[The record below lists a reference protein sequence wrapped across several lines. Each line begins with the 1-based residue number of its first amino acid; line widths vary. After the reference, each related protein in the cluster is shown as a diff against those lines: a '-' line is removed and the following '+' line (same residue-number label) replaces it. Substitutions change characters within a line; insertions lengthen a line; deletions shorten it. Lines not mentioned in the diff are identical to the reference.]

1 MNRSIDICY
10 GVRIATRIVT
20 MMDARTPVYA
30 APERSEPALPGLA
43 VRLRERTRDLHV
55 AAERSGIIRELL
67 RGGGTRDGY
76 ATLLRNLLPAYRELE
91 RGLERHANL
100 PGVGLLAK
108 PALYRAGAIEADLEG
123 LAGPRW
129 GETLVLLPEGEHYAR
144 CIAAAADGDGIRLIA
159 HAYLRYF
166 GDLSGGRIMQRL
178 LAKSLGLSA
187 AVLAY
192 YEFPDI
198 ADIAAF
204 KADYRAA
211 IDLAGAEI
219 GDAAPVLDAA
229 AAGFQLNIAISEAVH
244 LSVRDG
250 EP

>member
-1 MNRSIDICY
+1 
-10 GVRIATRIVT
+10 

-30 APERSEPALPGLA
+30 PADQAEPASVGLA
-43 VRLRERTRDLHV
+43 ARLRERTRDLHV

-91 RGLERHANL
+91 RGLERHADS
-100 PGVGLLAK
+100 PGVRLLAK
-108 PALYRAGAIEADLEG
+108 PALYRAGAIEADLVE

-129 GETLVLLPEGEHYAR
+129 GETLVLLPEGDYYA
-144 CIAAAADGDGIRLIA
+144 CAIAAAADGDGVGLIA
-159 HAYLRYF
+159 HAYMRYF

-178 LAKSLGLSA
+178 LAKSLDLGA
-187 AVLAY
+187 AAIAY
-192 YEFPDI
+192 YEFPAI

-211 IDLAGAEI
+211 LDRAGAEI

-229 AAGFQLNIAISEAVH
+229 VAGFEFNIALSEAVH
-244 LSVRDG
+244 AFMRDG
-250 EP
+250 PP